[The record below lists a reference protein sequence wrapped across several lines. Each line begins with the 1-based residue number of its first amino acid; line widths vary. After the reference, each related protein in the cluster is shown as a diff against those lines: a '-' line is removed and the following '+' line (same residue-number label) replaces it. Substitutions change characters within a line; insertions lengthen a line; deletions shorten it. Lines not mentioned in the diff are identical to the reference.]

1 MATNTFDQISMERLI
16 RDIEEEK
23 AMRLLQQVMK
33 NNKIIL
39 NLQKQLITLEREM
52 QKRIEQNRKES
63 RGDDNMMKDKRKK
76 NRKEEEKDKRERG
89 QVTNGK
95 EQKK

>member
-1 MATNTFDQISMERLI
+1 METNTFDQISMERLI

-39 NLQKQLITLEREM
+39 NLQKQFITLEREM

-63 RGDDNMMKDKRKK
+63 RGDDNMMKGKRKK

>member
-39 NLQKQLITLEREM
+39 NLQKQFITLEREM
-52 QKRIEQNRKES
+52 QKRI
-63 RGDDNMMKDKRKK
+63 GKRV
-76 NRKEEEKDKRERG
+76 EEMIIS
-89 QVTNGK
+89 
-95 EQKK
+95 

>member
-1 MATNTFDQISMERLI
+1 METNTFDQISMERLI

-52 QKRIEQNRKES
+52 QKRIE
-63 RGDDNMMKDKRKK
+63 
-76 NRKEEEKDKRERG
+76 
-89 QVTNGK
+89 
-95 EQKK
+95 

>member
-63 RGDDNMMKDKRKK
+63 RGDDNMMKGKRKK

>member
-1 MATNTFDQISMERLI
+1 METNTFDQISMERLI

-63 RGDDNMMKDKRKK
+63 RGDDNMMKGKRKK

>member
-1 MATNTFDQISMERLI
+1 METNTFDQISMERLI

-39 NLQKQLITLEREM
+39 NLQKQFITLEREM
-52 QKRIEQNRKES
+52 QKRI
-63 RGDDNMMKDKRKK
+63 GKRV
-76 NRKEEEKDKRERG
+76 EEMIIS
-89 QVTNGK
+89 
-95 EQKK
+95 

>member
-1 MATNTFDQISMERLI
+1 METNTFDQISMERLI

-52 QKRIEQNRKES
+52 QKRI
-63 RGDDNMMKDKRKK
+63 GKRV
-76 NRKEEEKDKRERG
+76 EEMIIS
-89 QVTNGK
+89 
-95 EQKK
+95 

>member
-52 QKRIEQNRKES
+52 QKRIEQTRKES
-63 RGDDNMMKDKRKK
+63 RGDDNMMKGKRKK